1 MSENQQAPE
10 TTDVEY
16 TNKDGI
22 VFDISIPGK
31 LNDAEIE
38 AYLEKAVPE
47 IEMAEGL
54 REPGFGPLTMGLVP
68 TESFER
74 GLYGAR
80 QVGATLGTEK
90 VSASDSFLK
99 VS

>member
-10 TTDVEY
+10 TTDIEY

-22 VFDISIPGK
+22 QFDLRIPGK
-31 LNDAEIE
+31 LNDEEIK

-54 REPGFGPLTMGLVP
+54 REPG
-68 TESFER
+68 S
-74 GLYGAR
+74 
-80 QVGATLGTEK
+80 
-90 VSASDSFLK
+90 
-99 VS
+99 